1 MTKGILLVSHTS
13 EMPAG
18 LKRLL
23 GEVAKEVSITTAGGL
38 EDGSIGTSMEK
49 ILQAIEDNENNEL
62 FAFYDLGSAKMN
74 LEMAIEM
81 TDKKVELFDTAF
93 VEGAYTASALLA
105 AEAPE
110 EEIKA
115 QLQKLIVK

>member
-1 MTKGILLVSHTS
+1 MLVSHTT
-13 EMPAG
+13 EIPEG
-18 LKRLL
+18 LKRLIS
-23 GEVAKEVSITTAGGL
+23 EVAKGVSITTAGGL
-38 EDGSIGTSMEK
+38 EDGSTGTSMEK
-49 ILQAIEDNENNEL
+49 ILQAIEENESNEL

-81 TDKKVELFDTAF
+81 TEKKVELFDTAF

-105 AEAPE
+105 AEADE

-115 QLQKLIVK
+115 QLQKLIIK